1 MKKATIAALF
11 ILMFFHVFS
20 QDNES
25 TISLIPIPVSM
36 QNGQGKFIL
45 TKNATIELK
54 TKDGDAQRVAGF
66 LSKKLSVATGYKI
79 PVKIVNTGSRSGG
92 NISLAIVQDATL
104 GNEGYKLITNPNSV
118 LLSANKP
125 AGLFYGMQTLLQ
137 LLPKE
142 IESKTLVNKKTW
154 AIPSVTITDYP
165 RFGWRALM
173 FDVSRHF
180 FTKQDVKTF
189 IDNMVQYKY
198 NLLHLHLT
206 DDQGWRI
213 EIKSLPN
220 LSKVGAWRAKR
231 EGAWGNTEAPDA
243 SEPKTYGGFYTQDDI
258 KEIVQYAKDRFVNIL
273 PEIDVPAHSMAAVAS
288 YPELSCTPG
297 SYAVNASEEFQVW
310 DSSGNHALIDNT
322 LCPANEN
329 VYAFLDKVFT
339 EVAQLFPFEYIHIGG
354 DEAAKNFWAKSEA
367 VKALMQKEGLK
378 NMDEVQSYFVKRV
391 EKIIQSK
398 GKKLIGWDE
407 ILEGGLAP
415 EATVMSWRG
424 MAGGIEAAKQGHHVV
439 MAPMDY
445 TYVDLMQGDRYVE
458 PPEFA
463 TLLLNQSYKFEPIP
477 EGVDPKL
484 ILGGEAC
491 LWSEHT
497 TNMRAGEYLLW
508 PRGLAVAESVW
519 SPKEKKNWPG
529 FVKRV
534 EHQFDRMDVA
544 KIKYSR
550 SMYDPSFKASLD
562 KNGQLKVELQTQVPD
577 LVIYYSFDETN
588 PDEFYPKYEK
598 PLVIPKDALHLKII
612 TYRDG
617 KPIGKQINM
626 PVEELMK
633 RTRTKKG

>member
-1 MKKATIAALF
+1 MKKVTIAALI
-11 ILMFFHVFS
+11 ILMFFHGFS
-20 QDNES
+20 QSNGS

-36 QNGQGKFIL
+36 QTGPGEFML
-45 TKNATIELK
+45 TKNAAIEL
-54 TKDGDAQRVAGF
+54 TTNDADAKRVAGF

-79 PVKIVNTGSRSGG
+79 PINVANTVSHAVG
-92 NISLAIVQDATL
+92 NISLAIVHDATL
-104 GNEGYKLITNPNSV
+104 GNEGYKLIVNPNSV

-125 AGLFYGMQTLLQ
+125 AGLFYGMQTLVQ

-142 IESKTLVNKKTW
+142 IESKTVVNNKTW
-154 AIPSVTITDYP
+154 TVPSVTITDYP

-180 FTKQDVKTF
+180 FTKQEVKTF

-220 LSKVGAWRAKR
+220 LTKVGAWRAKR
-231 EGAWGNTEAPDA
+231 EGAWGNTKAPDP

-258 KEIVQYAKDRFVNIL
+258 REIVQYAKDRFVNIL
-273 PEIDVPAHSMAAVAS
+273 PEIDVPAHSMAALAS

-310 DSSGNHALIDNT
+310 DSSGNRALIDNT

-339 EVAQLFPFEYIHIGG
+339 EVAQLFPFEYIHMGG
-354 DEAAKNFWAKSEA
+354 DEAAKNFWEKSDA
-367 VKALMQKEGLK
+367 VKALMQREGLK
-378 NMDEVQSYFVKRV
+378 TMEEVQSYFVRRV

-398 GKKLIGWDE
+398 GKKLMGWDE
-407 ILEGGLAP
+407 ILEGGLPP
-415 EATVMSWRG
+415 EASVMSWRG

-445 TYVDLMQGDRYVE
+445 TYVDLMQGDPYVE

-463 TLLLNQSYKFEPIP
+463 SLLLNQSYQFEPIP
-477 EGVDPKL
+477 QGVDPKL

-508 PRGLAVAESVW
+508 PRGLAVAESIW
-519 SPKEKKNWPG
+519 SPKEKKNWPD
-529 FVKRV
+529 FVTRV
-534 EHQFDRMDVA
+534 EQQFGRMDLA

-550 SMYDPSFKASLD
+550 SMNDPSFNASID
-562 KNGQLKVELQTQVPD
+562 ENGQLKVQLKTEVPD
-577 LVIYYSFDETN
+577 LDIYYSFDETN
-588 PDEFYPKYEK
+588 PDEFYPEYKN
-598 PLVIPKDALHLKII
+598 PLIIPKDALHLKVI

-626 PVEELMK
+626 PIEELLK
-633 RTRTKKG
+633 RTKTKKG

>member
-1 MKKATIAALF
+1 MKKVTIATLF
-11 ILMFFHVFS
+11 ILMVFHVFS
-20 QDNES
+20 QDKES
-25 TISLIPIPVSM
+25 TISLIPIPVSV
-36 QNGQGKFIL
+36 QTGQGKFIL
-45 TKNATIELK
+45 TKNSAIELK

-79 PVKIVNTGSRSGG
+79 PVKIVNTASRSAG
-92 NISLAIVQDATL
+92 NISLSITQDATL

-142 IESKTLVNKKTW
+142 IESKTSVNKKAW

-220 LSKVGAWRAKR
+220 LTKAGAWRAKR
-231 EGAWGNTEAPDA
+231 EGAWGNTKAPDP

-310 DSSGNHALIDNT
+310 DSSGNRALIDNT

-329 VYAFLDKVFT
+329 VYAFLDQVFT

-367 VKALMQKEGLK
+367 VKTLMQKEGLK
-378 NMDEVQSYFVKRV
+378 NMEEVQSYFVKRV

-445 TYVDLMQGDRYVE
+445 TYVDLMQGDPYVE

-477 EGVDPKL
+477 EEVDPKL

-519 SPKEKKNWPG
+519 SPKEKKNWPD

-550 SMYDPSFKASLD
+550 SMYDPSFNASLD
-562 KNGQLKVELQTQVPD
+562 KNGQLQVELQTQVPD

-588 PDEFYPKYEK
+588 PDEFYPKYER
-598 PLVIPKDALHLKII
+598 PLIIPKDALHLKVI

-626 PVEELMK
+626 PVEELIK
-633 RTRTKKG
+633 RTKTKKG